1 MALDSYNNCFTAIY
15 RYTLYKLHFV
25 HTYLTVFSLPEL
37 CAPAVVRP
45 IRVDACSSIL
55 TRVSLTFI
63 GVLENQTKSELQ
75 QTHYKNNYMQ
85 HFFSYSSR
93 SGHCCT
99 CKIDFICIFLP
110 FLQSR
115 PIRPGLHWQT
125 YEPGVL
131 IHVPPY
137 KQGLSK
143 HSFTSIKNNLISNT
157 GTRYI

>member
-1 MALDSYNNCFTAIY
+1 MDSYNNCITAIY

-99 CKIDFICIFLP
+99 CKMDFICIFLP

-115 PIRPGLHWQT
+115 PIRPGLH
-125 YEPGVL
+125 
-131 IHVPPY
+131 
-137 KQGLSK
+137 
-143 HSFTSIKNNLISNT
+143 
-157 GTRYI
+157 